1 MPLHTYQKDQI
12 RKKKREKLIISSHG
26 EDVGQLEFSYTGDQ
40 NAE

>member
-12 RKKKREKLIISSHG
+12 RKKREKLIISSHG

-40 NAE
+40 NAK